1 MGFLWGFMDEGK
13 VFCQLFFPI
22 LQKECKKE
30 YWPHNFG
37 WSSWPTI
44 SIIISIIMPIFEL
57 SIRREWE
64 RHNGWFAKTT
74 FARKSPCWAGMCIG
88 LVYAIYTKYM
98 YVYLYTAR
106 LYAYIY
112 TYTYLFVQMY
122 SLLPGQGTT
131 YDATWGSVSSSSE
144 RTYRDIYIYIY
155 GLESTVRLGIFQHAR
170 PFNCFSWLVDDGL
183 LCLKPQ
189 NGGQFWADSSY
200 WPLNQTTSL
209 NWSPAVVLPIQ
220 PKLCKHHWNSPIIG
234 MLPYA
239 PPAKMPVTSESLAR
253 HSREKKNSCWLSG
266 TGVAPPA
273 RHSCGNWGIDSC
285 NWSVKVVYLD
295 KGSPGLAV
303 AGPIWY
309 SARLEKTNKN
319 TKPPRST
326 ISFKVKHLK
335 HWQRSQPSPLIQCLP
350 GLWCWGASWS
360 MAFLFTC
367 SNFPSP

>member
-22 LQKECKKE
+22 LQKECKE

-144 RTYRDIYIYIY
+144 RTYRDIYIYIRSRKY
-155 GLESTVRLGIFQHAR
+155 STTWDLPTCQAFQLLLVTRRWWSSLLEASEWWAILGGFLLLTIESNYLFELKSCSGAPDSTKTLQASLK
-170 PFNCFSWLVDDGL
+170 FSNHWDAPI
-183 LCLKPQ
+183 C
-189 NGGQFWADSSY
+189 
-200 WPLNQTTSL
+200 
-209 NWSPAVVLPIQ
+209 SPCQDA
-220 PKLCKHHWNSPIIG
+220 S
-234 MLPYA
+234 
-239 PPAKMPVTSESLAR
+239 
-253 HSREKKNSCWLSG
+253 
-266 TGVAPPA
+266 
-273 RHSCGNWGIDSC
+273 
-285 NWSVKVVYLD
+285 D
-295 KGSPGLAV
+295 KWVFS
-303 AGPIWY
+303 
-309 SARLEKTNKN
+309 
-319 TKPPRST
+319 
-326 ISFKVKHLK
+326 
-335 HWQRSQPSPLIQCLP
+335 
-350 GLWCWGASWS
+350 
-360 MAFLFTC
+360 
-367 SNFPSP
+367 

>member
-112 TYTYLFVQMY
+112 IHIHTCLYKCIAFSPVKELPMT
-122 SLLPGQGTT
+122 LPG
-131 YDATWGSVSSSSE
+131 DLLAHPVNE
-144 RTYRDIYIYIY
+144 HIEIYIYIY
-155 GLESTVRLGIFQHAR
+155 TV
-170 PFNCFSWLVDDGL
+170 
-183 LCLKPQ
+183 
-189 NGGQFWADSSY
+189 
-200 WPLNQTTSL
+200 
-209 NWSPAVVLPIQ
+209 
-220 PKLCKHHWNSPIIG
+220 
-234 MLPYA
+234 
-239 PPAKMPVTSESLAR
+239 
-253 HSREKKNSCWLSG
+253 
-266 TGVAPPA
+266 
-273 RHSCGNWGIDSC
+273 
-285 NWSVKVVYLD
+285 
-295 KGSPGLAV
+295 
-303 AGPIWY
+303 
-309 SARLEKTNKN
+309 
-319 TKPPRST
+319 
-326 ISFKVKHLK
+326 
-335 HWQRSQPSPLIQCLP
+335 
-350 GLWCWGASWS
+350 
-360 MAFLFTC
+360 
-367 SNFPSP
+367 